1 MRKTDPK
8 KQYNPS
14 LQTFIP
20 DSIRDD
26 KNAYKEVWTYIQE
39 NLWKYMDKDRVKK
52 AVFVLDDPL
61 QEYGNDIEMV
71 KVMLRHF
78 LPKVKKILNVDDKHP
93 LKDRIDSKLKDKH
106 LLDRLI
112 NQQINLYREQ
122 RNTWWLITKILQEG
136 PAIDMNQP
144 HKKQLTTKL
153 VPQTQK
159 TIIANILTFMIL
171 EEELQKAW

>member
-1 MRKTDPK
+1 MRKPDPK

-20 DSIRDD
+20 GGIRDD
-26 KNAYKEVWTYIQE
+26 KNVYEGVWTYIE
-39 NLWKYMDKDRVKK
+39 KHLWKYMDKDRVKK
-52 AVFVLDDPL
+52 VVFVLDDPL
-61 QEYGNDIEMV
+61 QEYGNDVEMI

-78 LPKVKKILNVDDKHP
+78 LPKIKRILNVDDEHP

-122 RNTWWLITKILQEG
+122 RNTWWMITKILQEG
-136 PAIDMNQP
+136 PAIDINQP

-171 EEELQKAW
+171 KEELQKAW